1 QVLQTARTV
10 TKPLQRSLNKKASKK
25 TVNPT
30 KQQKKATRQTLS
42 SCSHRLDETL
52 NQHQNNAEQN
62 QEAEQNREAEQIQ
75 VPCSNTPP

>member
-1 QVLQTARTV
+1 MKTARTV
-10 TKPLQRSLNKKASKK
+10 SKPRQRNLNKKASKK
-25 TVNPT
+25 AVNPT

-62 QEAEQNREAEQIQ
+62 QEAVQNQ
-75 VPCSNTPP
+75 V